1 MNNKLN
7 SHTMRSLRFYFNT
20 AHWVMDLPVLIP
32 VGHTRKEA
40 LGLGSGRDGWRQ
52 RRPGLGGWRRRPRL
66 DGGSSPQAYR
76 NRVPRPQV
84 SRAVLYRAVLL
95 ALATVHAWN
104 DCAFPDMW
112 AITWSTRLN
121 HHHHH
126 HTSTTTPPPHNRHQQ
141 LATTSTAYHLHHH
154 HHHHTTTTPQA
165 SASPSRTPRRR

>member
-1 MNNKLN
+1 MSNKLN
-7 SHTMRSLRFYFNT
+7 SHTMRSLRLYFNT

-32 VGHTRKEA
+32 VGHERVRFGA
-40 LGLGSGRDGWRQ
+40 RRLAAAPAWSRRLAAAASAGRRQ
-52 RRPGLGGWRRRPRL
+52 LAPN
-66 DGGSSPQAYR
+66 SPQAYR

-154 HHHHTTTTPQA
+154 HTTTTTPQA